1 MGQFERLY
9 KVGWVFGSYFSQT
22 SLKQPILL
30 SDSNGDK
37 NYSESDTYLKAEKLL
52 GQTPV
57 QNAREIHSSDS
68 ALVTTKFSQDFR
80 ELMIVLNNW
89 YKDISYNGDFLLS
102 LIVPYIICTFKTSV
116 DFSSHWYVTS
126 PGFGMKTDIL
136 RFEWSE

>member
-9 KVGWVFGSYFSQT
+9 KVGWVFESYFSQT
-22 SLKQPILL
+22 SLKQPILQ

-68 ALVTTKFSQDFR
+68 ALITKSSQDFR

-102 LIVPYIICTFKTSV
+102 LIVPQ
-116 DFSSHWYVTS
+116 
-126 PGFGMKTDIL
+126 
-136 RFEWSE
+136 

>member
-22 SLKQPILL
+22 SLKQPILQ

-37 NYSESDTYLKAEKLL
+37 NYSESDTYLKAEKIL

-68 ALVTTKFSQDFR
+68 ALITKSSQDFR

-102 LIVPYIICTFKTSV
+102 LIVP
-116 DFSSHWYVTS
+116 
-126 PGFGMKTDIL
+126 
-136 RFEWSE
+136 E

>member
-22 SLKQPILL
+22 SLKQSILQ

-68 ALVTTKFSQDFR
+68 ALITKSSQDFR

-102 LIVPYIICTFKTSV
+102 LIVPQ
-116 DFSSHWYVTS
+116 
-126 PGFGMKTDIL
+126 
-136 RFEWSE
+136 

>member
-22 SLKQPILL
+22 SLKQPILQ

-68 ALVTTKFSQDFR
+68 ALITKSSQDFR

-89 YKDISYNGDFLLS
+89 YKDISYNDDFLLS
-102 LIVPYIICTFKTSV
+102 LIVPQ
-116 DFSSHWYVTS
+116 
-126 PGFGMKTDIL
+126 
-136 RFEWSE
+136 

>member
-52 GQTPV
+52 GQTPA
-57 QNAREIHSSDS
+57 QNAREIHSSDP
-68 ALVTTKFSQDFR
+68 ALVTTKSSQDFR

-102 LIVPYIICTFKTSV
+102 LIVPQ
-116 DFSSHWYVTS
+116 
-126 PGFGMKTDIL
+126 
-136 RFEWSE
+136 

>member
-1 MGQFERLY
+1 MGQFECLY

-22 SLKQPILL
+22 SLKQPILQ

-68 ALVTTKFSQDFR
+68 ALITKSSQDFR

-102 LIVPYIICTFKTSV
+102 LIVPQ
-116 DFSSHWYVTS
+116 
-126 PGFGMKTDIL
+126 
-136 RFEWSE
+136 

>member
-9 KVGWVFGSYFSQT
+9 KVGWVFESYFSQT
-22 SLKQPILL
+22 SLKQPILQ

-68 ALVTTKFSQDFR
+68 ALITKSSQDFR

-102 LIVPYIICTFKTSV
+102 LIVP
-116 DFSSHWYVTS
+116 
-126 PGFGMKTDIL
+126 
-136 RFEWSE
+136 E

>member
-22 SLKQPILL
+22 SLKQPILQ

-68 ALVTTKFSQDFR
+68 ALITKSSQNFR

-89 YKDISYNGDFLLS
+89 YKDISYNDDFLLS
-102 LIVPYIICTFKTSV
+102 LIVPQ
-116 DFSSHWYVTS
+116 
-126 PGFGMKTDIL
+126 
-136 RFEWSE
+136 